1 MAKHNDL
8 ENSWTIGDYYVEQI
22 AIYCSCDYCGKP
34 IYEGETFHIIGRDQ
48 YHCDKVCESCHE
60 QKVAGE

>member
-34 IYEGETFHIIGRDQ
+34 IYEGETFHIIGRDK